1 MEMAATPNRSVL
13 KMVMRMEKS
22 CPSEQR
28 SQAAYQRVKSQDAL
42 LRADKQEFLNI
53 LFFFF
58 LDYMVILMKTFL
70 QNMTLS

>member
-28 SQAAYQRVKSQDAL
+28 SQAAYRRVKSQDAL

-53 LFFFF
+53 LFFFSWTTW
-58 LDYMVILMKTFL
+58 LY
-70 QNMTLS
+70 